1 MRQIKHKGSTFQPR
15 SSEYAPLAKIK
26 ESDRRL
32 VDCQTRSK
40 QPRVLQKTL
49 VFCDGILK
57 ISET

>member
-1 MRQIKHKGSTFQPR
+1 MLMRQIKHKGSTFQPR

-26 ESDRRL
+26 ESERRL

-49 VFCDGILK
+49 ESSVMGF
-57 ISET
+57 